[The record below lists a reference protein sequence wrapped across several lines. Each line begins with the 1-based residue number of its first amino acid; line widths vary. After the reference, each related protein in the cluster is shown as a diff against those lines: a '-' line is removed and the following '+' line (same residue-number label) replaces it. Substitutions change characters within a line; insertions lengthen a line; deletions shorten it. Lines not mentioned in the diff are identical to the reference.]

1 MSLYTLLDPLVRVG
15 YWTLSGIAGVLPGP
29 TGGTALAISIALLTV
44 VVRAGLVPAALAAQR
59 AGRAQAALA
68 PELARLRRRYGRD
81 RATLAAQT
89 AAAYRQAGVSP
100 FAGLR
105 PALVQLVALSTVY
118 RIIVVP
124 TIAGQPNAILDAT
137 VLGAPLAGHWPAVLS
152 TAGLISAPAAAFGV
166 LLLALLAVA
175 WFSARQTARQV
186 AAAGPAGG
194 PGQPGSG
201 AVRRLVR
208 LLPYG
213 TVAFA
218 AIAPVAVG
226 CYLLTTTTWTLAERA
241 VLPHLG

>member
-15 YWTLSGIAGVLPGP
+15 YWTLSGIAGVLPGL

-105 PALVQLVALSTVY
+105 PALVQLV
-118 RIIVVP
+118 IVVP

-152 TAGLISAPAAAFGV
+152 SAGLISAPAAAFGV

-186 AAAGPAGG
+186 ATAGPAGG

>member
-1 MSLYTLLDPLVRVG
+1 MSFYTLLDPLVRVG
-15 YWTLSGIAGVLPGP
+15 YWTLSGIARVLPGP
-29 TGGTALAISIALLTV
+29 TGGTALAISIVLLTV
-44 VVRAGLVPAALAAQR
+44 AVRACLIPAALAAQR

-81 RATLAAQT
+81 RAALAAQT

-124 TIAGQPNAILDAT
+124 TIAGQANAILDAT
-137 VLGAPLAGHWPAVLS
+137 VLGAPLAGHWPAVLG
-152 TAGLISAPAAAFGV
+152 TAGLTSAPAAAFGV
-166 LLLALLAVA
+166 LLLALLALA
-175 WFSARQTARQV
+175 WFSARQTARQPTT
-186 AAAGPAGG
+186 GPVSA

-201 AVRRLVR
+201 TVRRLVR

-218 AIAPVAVG
+218 TIAPVAVG